1 MDEKLLNNFFTIAD
15 LESQIHLLQ
24 QIRDFQPSEDE
35 IKTFSGLSNE
45 QLEDRPLVERKMAL
59 ICRIS
64 NFNLKVEILH
74 SITEIKEQCLQVE
87 ANIQAALDLCQTLQT
102 NENLHILLHYCL
114 VVGNHLNEGARKTRV
129 DAFSIIDSL
138 PKFIDAKSPHNPD
151 YSLLNYVIELV
162 ANQKPDVLN
171 LVEQVDFKGVDYLI
185 GDHALVK
192 SSKATSSGKREGFYM
207 LKAPVDFLTKSSAKA
222 QDYIAKIKEASFAE
236 NLDETQ
242 TDVAEKEFIQQ
253 AQKIL
258 QLDCVYQ
265 IIRAKDLLSSLE
277 KSYVNLLTQ
286 FAEDKCTDPGQL
298 FSVLHAFL
306 GQVSKIRS
314 SFKTATVNG
323 NSEESSNRNGSAVK
337 SAAFLA
343 ELSRVTKN
351 MK

>member
-35 IKTFSGLSNE
+35 IKTFSGLSDE
-45 QLEDRPLVERKMAL
+45 QLEERPLVERKMAL

-138 PKFIDAKSPHNPD
+138 PKFIDAKSPHSPD
-151 YSLLNYVIELV
+151 YSLLNYVIELI

-171 LVEQVDFKGVDYLI
+171 VVEQIEFKGVDFLI
-185 GDHALVK
+185 GDHAPVK
-192 SSKATSSGKREGFYM
+192 SSKASSSGKREGFYM

-222 QDYIAKIKEASFAE
+222 QDYIAKIKEASLAE
-236 NLDETQ
+236 NPLETQ
-242 TDVAEKEFIQQ
+242 TQADDANKQFVQQ
-253 AQKIL
+253 SQKIL

-265 IIRAKDLLSSLE
+265 IIRAKDLLGSLE

-286 FAEDKCTDPGQL
+286 FAEDKSTDPGQL
-298 FSVLHAFL
+298 FSVLHDFL
-306 GQVSKIRS
+306 GQLCVV
-314 SFKTATVNG
+314 F
-323 NSEESSNRNGSAVK
+323 
-337 SAAFLA
+337 
-343 ELSRVTKN
+343 
-351 MK
+351 